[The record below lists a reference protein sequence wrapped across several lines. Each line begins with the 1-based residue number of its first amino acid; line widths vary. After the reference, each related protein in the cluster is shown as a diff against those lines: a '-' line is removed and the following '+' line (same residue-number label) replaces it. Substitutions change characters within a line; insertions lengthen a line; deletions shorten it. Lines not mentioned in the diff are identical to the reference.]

1 MNKQMSVE
9 KINVNGIEH
18 DFRDVE
24 DVAAERQRAMSAE
37 GELSNGLSSEVT
49 RAKQEEAKLLNK
61 IEAEVSRAMAA
72 EAKLKAEAAE
82 TYLTIEAAEA
92 EHESRLDAE
101 QELRTAIAENRKE
114 AAETYLTIEDAEAEH
129 ESRLEAE
136 QELRTAI
143 AENRAERI
151 TSDEAI
157 ADKIAEH
164 STVRFDRIEENEVTI
179 NAGEMGSTLT
189 AIVYYKLGNKFVAA
203 DSAGNYWDTWD
214 GMEAYMSGGKI
225 REDKVYL
232 CEDDLYLKNETGLQ
246 IASVKAAHYQG
257 LSVTVST
264 DSVILKN
271 LNTSLEKEHAVSIPI
286 ATDKNAGII
295 TAYDKEVISQLDKV
309 IYRSDDSFSIVDRKG
324 NVVIKMD
331 EGGFDVASTSYK
343 LIDDSM
349 PWLTIC
355 DEKGYVFYSSRKD
368 VISNVRE
375 SLIKERSVAAV
386 SWIDD
391 DFNVYD
397 DSGELRLPY
406 ARLREWSNT
415 NGIYID
421 FATPPLNETKTLFAQ
436 ELENEGFRFLL
447 HPIHDGWYSEG
458 GYTHDIVKVKKSLAE
473 CVRFHKHN
481 FVGDGRI
488 LVWPGSSNKF
498 TDNVEFVSQ
507 ICDCAITAT
516 YDGTNHC
523 ADNSKYQLQ
532 RIAINGLSTTR
543 TKTSVK
549 EQIKRY
555 IDTGDWVI
563 LYTHLYQ
570 ATDMDTVDETTDS
583 WANIKEIAEYAN
595 SLCRIR
601 PTEVVWNERKLIY
614 NF

>member
-1 MNKQMSVE
+1 MGKTEENDKSKLKLKSVSKPGGSFGIHSLNNFREVGSYTWIAREMTDEMGFPDCVKETDDCHYCEGQLFVMRHGAEEISQSTDTFGQVLTIINHETGATNIYTRAVHPLDSDEWTPWQMVATGDPKLITENNSINEGFKELRELVE
-9 KINVNGIEH
+9 KISERIE
-18 DFRDVE
+18 
-24 DVAAERQRAMSAE
+24 
-37 GELSNGLSSEVT
+37 T
-49 RAKQEEAKLLNK
+49 
-61 IEAEVSRAMAA
+61 
-72 EAKLKAEAAE
+72 AE
-82 TYLTIEAAEA
+82 T
-92 EHESRLDAE
+92 
-101 QELRTAIAENRKE
+101 K
-114 AAETYLTIEDAEAEH
+114 
-129 ESRLEAE
+129 
-136 QELRTAI
+136 
-143 AENRAERI
+143 
-151 TSDEAI
+151 
-157 ADKIAEH
+157 
-164 STVRFDRIEENEVTI
+164 
-179 NAGEMGSTLT
+179 
-189 AIVYYKLGNKFVAA
+189 
-203 DSAGNYWDTWD
+203 
-214 GMEAYMSGGKI
+214 
-225 REDKVYL
+225 
-232 CEDDLYLKNETGLQ
+232 
-246 IASVKAAHYQG
+246 ASHYQG
-257 LSVTVST
+257 LSVKSSSN
-264 DSVILKN
+264 SVVFNNPNVN
-271 LNTSLEKEHAVSIPI
+271 LDKEHTILFPVATSI
-286 ATDKNAGII
+286 NAGII
-295 TAYDKEVISQLDKV
+295 TADDKNFIDELDKA
-309 IYRSDDSFSIVDRKG
+309 IIPCDDSFKILDQDG
-324 NVVIKMD
+324 NVAVKLNAT
-331 EGGFDVASTSYK
+331 GFNIASTSYK

-397 DSGELRLPY
+397 DSSELRLPY
-406 ARLREWSNT
+406 VRLREWSNT

-421 FATPPLNETKTLFAQ
+421 FATPPLNERKTLFAQ

-601 PTEVVWNERKLIY
+601 PTEVVWNKRKLMY